1 MAQYRLE
8 RLAPVASDLEQLGT
22 KEKFWFS
29 MDTEP
34 KLWLFKFSRAGTG
47 EHWSEKCAAELCH
60 LLGIPH
66 AEYELALIDGRYGVI
81 SPNMILP
88 DTAWLW
94 ETRFFTLPQWVIP
107 SHYRLVKVP

>member
-47 EHWSEKCAAELCH
+47 EHWSENVRLSFA
-60 LLGIPH
+60 I
-66 AEYELALIDGRYGVI
+66 Y
-81 SPNMILP
+81 
-88 DTAWLW
+88 W
-94 ETRFFTLPQWVIP
+94 ESLMQNTN
-107 SHYRLVKVP
+107 